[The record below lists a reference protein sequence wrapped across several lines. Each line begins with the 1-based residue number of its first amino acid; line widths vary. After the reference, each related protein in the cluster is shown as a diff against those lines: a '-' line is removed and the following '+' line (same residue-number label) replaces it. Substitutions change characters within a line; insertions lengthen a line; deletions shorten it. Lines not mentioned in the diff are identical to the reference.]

1 VAADDLKETQKRC
14 WSRPSQIS
22 APIGNMSLPTSLP
35 TPRVCLERTVVCVAQ
50 HSMAEMRTASVNP
63 PRNRGRQQR
72 FPRLRKT
79 SPPSAAA
86 SRRVRPHLVRGP
98 ITFCFSSLPVYEIG
112 PSAEAVVELAEEKR
126 KPACWCATRR
136 RCACRG
142 RRGGTF
148 DDADV
153 ALQIDRSDFDQSH
166 PWPDPTQSG
175 VADERRSL
183 SPKEHSRVN
192 PPSPRT
198 LGAGAGPRNHLRQQ
212 SDADHGRINDPGG
225 NKQSEV
231 SKEPEHLDGHSTLCR
246 IV

>member
-1 VAADDLKETQKRC
+1 
-14 WSRPSQIS
+14 
-22 APIGNMSLPTSLP
+22 MSLPTSLP
-35 TPRVCLERTVVCVAQ
+35 TPRVCLQRSVVCVAQ

-98 ITFCFSSLPVYEIG
+98 ITFCFSSLPVYKIG
-112 PSAEAVVELAEEKR
+112 PAAEAVVELAEEKR
-126 KPACWCATRR
+126 KRACWCTTRR

-148 DDADV
+148 GDGDV

-166 PWPDPTQSG
+166 PWPDPTESG

-183 SPKEHSRVN
+183 SLSEG
-192 PPSPRT
+192 T
-198 LGAGAGPRNHLRQQ
+198 LQGQPCAEPATPCAKGGPRLRQE

-225 NKQSEV
+225 NKQSKV
-231 SKEPEHLDGHSTLCR
+231 GKEPERLDGHSTLCR